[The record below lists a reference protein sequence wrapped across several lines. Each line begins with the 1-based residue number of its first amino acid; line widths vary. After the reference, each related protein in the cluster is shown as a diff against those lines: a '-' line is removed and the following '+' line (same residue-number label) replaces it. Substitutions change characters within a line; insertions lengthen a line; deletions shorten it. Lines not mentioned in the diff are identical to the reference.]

1 MFLAA
6 IQQFIGN
13 PAALES
19 LPCPLYHF
27 IKVIY
32 VALQLSHR
40 ICCFVIIPE
49 AEAGAAV
56 GAVGVGEC
64 GAFAEDEIARN
75 A

>member
-1 MFLAA
+1 MFLAV

-19 LPCPLYHF
+19 LPCPLYHL

-40 ICCFVIIPE
+40 ICCLVVIPE
-49 AEAGAAV
+49 TQPGTAV

-64 GAFAEDEIARN
+64 GPFAEDEIARN